1 MLAWIRRLAR
11 RGEPTP
17 GQRAAE
23 GALGRAE
30 AALEEAE
37 ARRPLV
43 EAVAAHLRAQRSAN
57 HFAERIKAA
66 LEGGAQ

>member
-1 MLAWIRRLAR
+1 MLAWIRRLGR

-23 GALGRAE
+23 DALDRAE
-30 AALEEAE
+30 AALEAAE

-43 EAVAAHLRAQRSAN
+43 ETVAAHLRAARAEN
-57 HFAERIKAA
+57 HFAERIRDA